1 MIFIELWRFDCPKG
15 GYRLPVALVD
25 PEGGS
30 TTVYV
35 GVGTRLYCLD
45 AITGELK
52 WEAKVTNSKMTLG
65 YMTLA
70 TPWSSRLSAE
80 AHTAFAQFPIV
91 QQEQMRRQA
100 QSSG

>member
-1 MIFIELWRFDCPKG
+1 MTFIELWRFDCPKG

-52 WEAKVTNSKMTLG
+52 WEVKITNAKMTLG

-80 AHTAFAQFPIV
+80 AHTAFAQFPVV
-91 QQEQMRRQA
+91 QQEQLRRQA